1 MIVALPIDDL
11 PHPVP
16 DIAKLRWKENWLFVV
31 MAPEQGCYALCHV
44 NTEAA
49 FDRARFTFN
58 MVLDGKRYKYS
69 NERPFEGIS
78 AFDRS
83 LTDGVV
89 RIDFVEPGHRFRLT
103 VKTEEI
109 DTEFEF
115 SATHPTF
122 DFAACRASAPH
133 QVTFREQM
141 TLGTNLPHDH
151 HQQALTVEGRLRV
164 ADGASERR
172 IQGLGYRDHS
182 YCMRADSLIAKH
194 SWCGLL
200 FDDMVIGVKTSQMLS
215 RQGVEAREGY
225 VDDARGARVLTEI
238 AVDVMRAADAFST
251 VRFTLESV
259 AGDSYLIEADLG
271 KSIAVMPFT
280 SEKRESGPVYEI
292 MEHLCPI
299 TDLRTGRT
307 GLGHIEL
314 GLNSIL
320 AS

>member
-1 MIVALPIDDL
+1 MALPIDDL

-44 NTEAA
+44 NTEPA

-58 MVLDGKRYKYS
+58 MVLDGKRFKYS
-69 NERPFEGIS
+69 NERPFQGIS
-78 AFDRS
+78 AFDRC
-83 LTDGVV
+83 LTDGAV
-89 RIDFVEPGHRFRLT
+89 RIDFVEPGRRFRLA
-103 VKTEEI
+103 VRGDEI
-109 DTEFEF
+109 DAEFEF

-122 DFAACRASAPH
+122 DFAACRAIAPH

-151 HQQALTVEGRLRV
+151 HQQALAVQGRLAV
-164 ADGASERR
+164 GGTGERR

-182 YCMRADSLIAKH
+182 YCMRADSLIANH

-200 FDDMVIGVKTSQMLS
+200 FDDMVIGVKTSRMLS

-225 VDDARGARVLTEI
+225 VDDAQGPRVLTGI
-238 AVDVMRAADAFST
+238 AVDVTHTANAFSA

-259 AGDSYLIEADLG
+259 ADDSYLIEADLT
-271 KSIAVMPFT
+271 KSFAIMPFT

-307 GLGHIEL
+307 GIGHIEL
-314 GLNSIL
+314 GLNSVL